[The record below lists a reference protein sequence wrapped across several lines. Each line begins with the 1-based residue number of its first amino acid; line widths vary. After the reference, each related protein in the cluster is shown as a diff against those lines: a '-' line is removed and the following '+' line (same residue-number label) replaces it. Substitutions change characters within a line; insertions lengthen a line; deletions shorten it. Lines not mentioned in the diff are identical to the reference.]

1 MGSAAAAAGSR
12 TRGSVASTEGYDLYF
27 RSGVY
32 ERRYPAPNRS
42 TMRLVEQLVGNRA
55 ARVLDFGCGSGRYA
69 IPLAMRRPVHIL
81 AYDPCTTAL
90 ALLAERAE
98 RAGVATR
105 IRAISGSLAELERVA
120 DTEGR
125 VDVALI
131 LFGVLGH
138 IRYREERLRHLR
150 AVRAAMAP
158 DGRLV
163 VSVPN
168 AARRFWRE
176 QAAPARESGLEP
188 GDIFYDRQLDQT
200 SIRLFYHLYRMGE
213 LEQELA
219 EAGFRAL
226 STRSESILPE
236 WMIARGSLA
245 AKVDAVLMA
254 IAPVRLGY
262 GFLTV
267 AAPDGG

>member
-1 MGSAAAAAGSR
+1 M
-12 TRGSVASTEGYDLYF
+12 ASTEGYDLYF

-42 TMRLVEQLVGNRA
+42 TMRLVEQLIGNRS

-69 IPLAMRRPVHIL
+69 IPLAMRRPIQVL
-81 AYDPCTTAL
+81 AYDPCRTAL
-90 ALLAERAE
+90 ALLTERAE
-98 RAGVATR
+98 RAGVASR
-105 IRAISGSLAELERVA
+105 IRPISGSLDELRRVA
-120 DTEGR
+120 DAEGK

-138 IRYREERLRHLR
+138 IRYRAERLRHLR
-150 AVRAAMAP
+150 AVRDVM
-158 DGRLV
+158 GTGGKLV

-176 QAAPARESGLEP
+176 QWAPAGESGLEP
-188 GDIFYDRQLDQT
+188 GDIVYDRRLDRT
-200 SIRLFYHLYRMGE
+200 SIRLFYHLYRKGE

-236 WMIARGSLA
+236 SMIARGSFA
-245 AKVDAVLMA
+245 ATVDAVLMA

-267 AAPDGG
+267 ATPDGG